1 MSLGLIISSVELGG
15 VYAVMA
21 LGIYITYKILDFPDL
36 TVDGSFPLG
45 SAIAAAMLTRG
56 CNVFLTMAAAAVVAG
71 LLTGVIHVKFKVRD
85 LLSGIILMTAL
96 YSVNNMISSGKA
108 NVNLTRDKT
117 TVFSNEFVT
126 SLFGGKNDTSAPLYF
141 LRDYRKIIILA
152 IILIV
157 LKIALDF
164 FMSSKRGYL
173 LRAMGDNPKVVATLA
188 RNGGNIKIMG
198 LMIANGFVALSGALY
213 CQYISAFNLTDGT
226 GKMVIGLASVIIGVN
241 IFGRLR
247 FLKST
252 TAVIIGSVVYTACV
266 SIALNRFD
274 ASVKNLVTAVLFFV
288 VLVLGQLEIK
298 KRTKPQTGEILSK
311 GEGK

>member
-1 MSLGLIISSVELGG
+1 
-15 VYAVMA
+15 
-21 LGIYITYKILDFPDL
+21 
-36 TVDGSFPLG
+36 
-45 SAIAAAMLTRG
+45 
-56 CNVFLTMAAAAVVAG
+56 
-71 LLTGVIHVKFKVRD
+71 
-85 LLSGIILMTAL
+85 MTAL
-96 YSVNNMISSGKA
+96 YSVNSMISSGKA
-108 NVNLTRDKT
+108 NVNLTRDKVT
-117 TVFSNEFVT
+117 IFSNNVVT
-126 SLFGGKNDTSAPLYF
+126 SLFGGKNDVSAPLYF
-141 LRDYRKIIILA
+141 LRDYRKILILA
-152 IILIV
+152 VILIV

-173 LRAMGDNPKVVATLA
+173 LRAMGDNPRVVATLA
-188 RNGGNIKIMG
+188 KNGGNIKIMG

-241 IFGRLR
+241 IFGRFK

-298 KRTKPQTGEILSK
+298 RKKKKNAVSEGEVR
-311 GEGK
+311 